1 MGKYL
6 RKIDSL
12 GRVVIPRELREH
24 IKIVDNELI
33 LIESNDQGIQ
43 ISKFSVLSNYRK
55 YVSEICET
63 FKEYYKMNIQISDNE
78 EVIYNTGIEPNSI
91 TLSENIIKD
100 SIIIGNIKIETSNKD
115 YIYLLKFL
123 TSIISTYTKY
133 AWF

>member
-12 GRVVIPRELREH
+12 GRVVIPRELRDH

-33 LIESNDQGIQ
+33 LIESNDQSIQ

-63 FKEYYKMNIQISDNE
+63 FKEYYKINIQISDNE
-78 EVIYNTGIEPNSI
+78 DVIYNTGIESNSI

-100 SIIIGNIKIETSNKD
+100 SIIIGNVKIETSNKE
-115 YIYLLKFL
+115 YICLLKFI
-123 TSIISTYTKY
+123 TSIISTFTKY